1 MPRVH
6 PTTKLGVYGQYDL
19 NPEKAVTLYTK
30 SKLQNKFY
38 IKTPNWD
45 VARLSFELK
54 GIQSNR
60 EYEEVTKEQNR
71 MRAHSYDQF
80 RLNEKRLANAEKLL
94 RLLWD
99 DFVEVND
106 FLKDCEAK
114 ENESYETMDVEKKKQ
129 SHYHE
134 EIGKLDSDLSFLNKF
149 IHEYDKTVDEYK
161 IFEEVLVQ
169 TIHTSVIFENIN
181 DLMKRCD
188 SLLLAQVEI
197 SENEQQKIQEI
208 ECIRENLL
216 ESTKSALHIVT
227 GLNNDLSRLQGRYM
241 NALEECLKWEKS
253 ITVTKNF
260 MTRNEMTTNCMLDA
274 INHLYILISKR
285 RGGPCKYV
293 RGDVERQ
300 LDFIKEEAGIMQ
312 EIHSIAHKKLA
323 KDDLSLIAE
332 KGSIK
337 TKPIIFPAKTKG
349 FRKIAQ

>member
-1 MPRVH
+1 M
-6 PTTKLGVYGQYDL
+6 
-19 NPEKAVTLYTK
+19 
-30 SKLQNKFY
+30 
-38 IKTPNWD
+38 
-45 VARLSFELK
+45 
-54 GIQSNR
+54 
-60 EYEEVTKEQNR
+60 
-71 MRAHSYDQF
+71 
-80 RLNEKRLANAEKLL
+80 
-94 RLLWD
+94 
-99 DFVEVND
+99 FV
-106 FLKDCEAK
+106 
-114 ENESYETMDVEKKKQ
+114 
-129 SHYHE
+129 
-134 EIGKLDSDLSFLNKF
+134 I
-149 IHEYDKTVDEYK
+149 
-161 IFEEVLVQ
+161 LV
-169 TIHTSVIFENIN
+169 
-181 DLMKRCD
+181 
-188 SLLLAQVEI
+188 LAQVEI

-227 GLNNDLSRLQGRYM
+227 GLNNDLSRLQVNFWKKKANPKITDNKKHCLQRSFQGRYM